1 VVRVVNIFE
10 VFLWSKGPSQHNDLR
25 LSKPKRKEML
35 SGYGPSINS
44 EGMMAAHICTSGSI
58 VMKQSPFSSRVGSSC
73 LFQTLSD
80 YAAHQLHIRM
90 LRYHQRHFTH
100 YQMQPVWAQGDN
112 CKRASRAHNLT
123 CSNEAQREAY
133 QKCILGCYY
142 CTTVRGELSDISA
155 RSAGP
160 YIHVGQA

>member
-1 VVRVVNIFE
+1 MVRAVDIFE
-10 VFLWSKGPSQHNDLR
+10 AFLWSKGPSQHNDLK
-25 LSKPKRKEML
+25 LSKPKRKRDAL
-35 SGYGPSINS
+35 RVWTFHQFRR
-44 EGMMAAHICTSGSI
+44 MMADHICTSGSI
-58 VMKQSPFSSRVGSSC
+58 VMKQSPFPSRVGSSC

-80 YAAHQLHIRM
+80 YAMCRLHIWT
-90 LRYHQRHFTH
+90 LRHHQRHFTH
-100 YQMQPVWAQGDN
+100 YQMQPVRAQGDN
-112 CKRASRAHNLT
+112 GKRASRAHNLT

-142 CTTVRGELSDISA
+142 CTTVWGELSDIPA